1 MSVPEPVRRERLL
14 VDGLVGPHRELYHHS
29 ASFRAAVKVLAQM
42 LPLMVEGLAA
52 DARQR
57 RDYQQEKL
65 EALMGPGAFPID
77 NAELA
82 DPS

>member
-57 RDYQQEKL
+57 REHRQEQL
-65 EALMGPGAFPID
+65 ETLTRPGVFPIAI
-77 NAELA
+77 AELA